1 MRIQVGRLFLLAFLG
16 CGVVVAQQDMGV
28 ITGVVTDESGAVV
41 TGARVEVTD
50 TETNET
56 RVAETLSTGAYT
68 VGPLRLGT
76 YNISVEKPGFK
87 KEIWKGITL
96 HAQDRARADF
106 KLTVGQVAETVS
118 VTSEAPILEAES
130 AALGNVVGQR
140 EVRELP
146 LNGRNFQQLAWLSA
160 GVYAATQSRDAT
172 SGFNANGQQTTQNN
186 FIMDGIDNNNNVMGM
201 QDRKAQVIVPSL
213 DAVAEFKVITSN
225 YSAEFGRNSGAVM
238 IVSIKSGGNDFHGTA
253 FEYLRNDYFDS
264 RNTFNFVTA
273 SDGKAHPTKLRQN
286 QYGGTVGG
294 PVIRNRT
301 FFFGSFER
309 FSQSNG
315 QTLSGIVPTAA
326 QKQGIFPTSLATI
339 KDPKTG
345 QPFPGNQIPS
355 SRFDATAAKLLPLWP
370 EANFAGTGRT
380 NFVANPP
387 SVLTRNTFDTRVD
400 HNFSDRD
407 KIFGRFSH
415 QVLNSNIN
423 SIFPEPARGALG
435 NTYSVNTNPAYS
447 VAFSYTRI
455 FRPTLVNEFRYGFG
469 RQLVNLHEL
478 TDVPLSKLT
487 DQYGINGVP
496 GNASLFGLPEFDLT
510 GGVNFTGLG
519 ETGSMPNFKIHQVH
533 QYLDNLTWN
542 HGNHSFK
549 FGTDLHWQ
557 RSDILGGNSS
567 HGQFQFNGSYT
578 GISLADFLLGMSS
591 SSTLT
596 TQLVGALRFRNYMFY
611 AQDDWKV
618 TPKLTLNIGLRYEFT
633 TPWWEKHNNMNTLV
647 LDPGPAF
654 GTIQPAGYCGDSLEC
669 RSLTQLN
676 LLNLGPRV
684 GLAYQ
689 LDKRTVVRAGSGVF
703 YGGQGALGAN
713 GREVNNFPFSRNVT
727 LTGTSTTPALLLAAG
742 FPTSLVQTV
751 GAPPANST
759 WDVWAKYFPE
769 PTIYQWNITVQ
780 RELLRG
786 LALTTAYV
794 GSSSNYISGS
804 YNWNG
809 APPGPAATIASR
821 RPIPQWN
828 TITYQSPY
836 GHSSYNG
843 LNVQLEKRYAAGVTL
858 NAAYTW
864 SHSMDNIAELFGGS
878 SGDIQQSTDFNA
890 SRASSGFDVRQRFV
904 TSAVY
909 ELPIGKGKRWMNRG
923 GALNAMFGG
932 WQLTNILTFQG
943 GLPFSV
949 TVTGPAQLLGGNNL
963 TDWRANLVGDPSLPN
978 PNQNLWFNPKAF
990 AIPQVGGVYTYGNS
1004 GRNILRGDGIGN
1016 LDAALMKRFNITERI
1031 YTQFRFEVFNLT
1043 NSPQYANPVVTVGA
1057 TLGTITSIVNS
1068 PRQMQ
1073 FSLRLAF

>member
-1 MRIQVGRLFLLAFLG
+1 MRIRCGCFLSALWLLVGAIY
-16 CGVVVAQQDMGV
+16 AQQDMGV
-28 ITGVVTDESGAVV
+28 VTGVVTDETGAVV
-41 TGARVEVTD
+41 AGAHVEVRD
-50 TETNET
+50 TETGEVRT
-56 RVAETLSTGAYT
+56 VETLATGSYT
-68 VGPLRLGT
+68 IGPLRLGT
-76 YNISVEKPGFK
+76 YDVTVQKPGFK
-87 KEIWKGITL
+87 KELWKGIIL

-106 KLTVGQVAETVS
+106 KLTLGQVAETVA
-118 VTSEAPILEAES
+118 VTAEAPILQSES
-130 AALGNVVGQR
+130 ATLSNVVSQQ

-160 GVYAATQSRDAT
+160 GVYAATQSRDST

-186 FIMDGIDNNNNVMGM
+186 FIMDGVDNNNNVMGM
-201 QDRKAQVIVPSL
+201 QDRKAQVIIPSL
-213 DAVAEFKVITSN
+213 DAVSEFKVMTSN

-253 FEYLRNDYFDS
+253 FEYLRNNFFDA
-264 RNTFNFVTA
+264 RNTFSTNT
-273 SDGKAHPTKLRQN
+273 TKLRQD

-309 FSQSNG
+309 FVQSNG
-315 QTLSGIVPTAA
+315 QTLTGTVPTDAE
-326 QKQGIFPTSLATI
+326 KQGIFPTSLVTI

-345 QPFPGNQIPS
+345 QPFPGNQIPT
-355 SRFDATAAKLLPLWP
+355 SRFDPTAAKLVSLWP
-370 EANFAGTGRT
+370 EPNYVGPGRS
-380 NFVANPP
+380 NYVSNPP
-387 SVLTRNTFDTRVD
+387 STETRNTIDARVD
-400 HNFSDRD
+400 HSFTDND
-407 KIFGRFSH
+407 KVFGRFSH
-415 QVLNSNIN
+415 QVLNSDIN

-455 FRPTLVNEFRYGFG
+455 FTATLVNEFRYGFI

-478 TDVPLSKLT
+478 TNTPLSTLT
-487 DQYGINGVP
+487 AQYGINGIP

-510 GGVNFTGLG
+510 GSGLGFTGLG
-519 ETGSMPNFKIHQVH
+519 ETGSTPNFKIHQVH
-533 QYLDNLTWN
+533 QYLDNVTWN

-549 FGTDLHWQ
+549 FGADLHWQ

-567 HGQFQFNGSYT
+567 HGDFTFNGTYT
-578 GISLADFLLGMSS
+578 GISLADFLLGTPSAAS
-591 SSTLT
+591 LSTE
-596 TQLVGALRFRNYMFY
+596 LVGEMRFQNYMFY

-618 TPKLTLNIGLRYEFT
+618 TPKLTVNIGLRYEFT
-633 TPWWEKHNNMNTLV
+633 TPWYEKHDNMNTLV
-647 LDPGPAF
+647 LNPGPAF
-654 GTIQPAGYCGDSLEC
+654 GTIQTAGYCGSSLSC
-669 RSLTQLN
+669 KGLTQLN
-676 LLNLGPRV
+676 TLNFGPRL

-689 LDKRTVVRAGSGVF
+689 LDKKTVVRFGAGTF
-703 YGGQGALGAN
+703 YGGQGAIGAS
-713 GREVNNFPFSRNVT
+713 GREINNFPYTRSVT
-727 LTGTSTTPALLLAAG
+727 LTGTNTTPALVLSAG
-742 FPTSLVQTV
+742 FPSLLQTV

-769 PTIYQWNITVQ
+769 PTIYQWNLTVE
-780 RELLRG
+780 RELARG

-804 YNWNG
+804 YNYNG
-809 APPGPAATIASR
+809 APPGPASTLPAR
-821 RPIPQWN
+821 RPLPQYN
-828 TITYQSPY
+828 TISYQSPY

-858 NAAYTW
+858 SAAYTW
-864 SHSMDNIAELFGGS
+864 SHSMDNVAELFGGS
-878 SGDIQQSTDFNA
+878 AGDIQQTTDFNA

-909 ELPIGKGKRWMNRG
+909 ELPFGKGKALMNRG
-923 GALNAMFGG
+923 GVLNAMFGG
-932 WQLTNILTFQG
+932 WQVTNILSFQG

-949 TVTGPAQLLGGNNL
+949 TVSGAAQTLGASDL
-963 TDWRANLVGDPSLPN
+963 ADWRANVVGNWQIPN

-990 AIPQVGGVYTYGNS
+990 AVPVVNGVYTFGNS

-1016 LDAALMKRFNITERI
+1016 MDAGLMKMFDIRERLHM
-1031 YTQFRFEVFNLT
+1031 QFRWEVFNVT
-1043 NSPQYANPVVTVGA
+1043 NSPQYANPNSTVGT
-1057 TLGTITSIVNS
+1057 TLGTITSQINS